1 MSTWSV
7 VRLSIT
13 VLPALLVGWAAP
25 ARVPAADAATG
36 ASTPGVRRLTGKT
49 AAPQPLAVDAAGR
62 LVAVAT
68 PCECIVYDLESG
80 EERRRWNDGTRVAAF
95 TRDGRFLVATG
106 PGRVTLWDTDDFV
119 ERARITGHPP
129 AWPAQIDRDH
139 AQPVVSDDGL
149 LVAVPN
155 GHRSFDQRQP
165 AGMLIY
171 GSDGR
176 LRHSLPMPDDAV
188 LWDKVFLRDDRLLVS
203 SRSGPPRQRGWRCE
217 LWNPVTGRLIHA
229 FPRDVKAIGTPGGRW
244 IAAGRPWDARRDLPA
259 ETRDAPTALAIHDVE
274 SGKREGLIE
283 DGASLRD
290 VAWRPDGNRLL
301 AVIGNRV
308 TEWDMTGGDFV
319 VTFESDGDPGLHP
332 YGRVAYAADGQRRFA
347 TVEELVDTE
356 DVEHILRGW
365 DTATDE
371 RLPIGRVCVGYNSG
385 GLPVFLGS
393 GERFISMDE
402 RFGVRDV
409 LTGAIVQTVP
419 EHPEPVSEAAFLDAD
434 HFLCG
439 DLLTDAVTGRQRR
452 WILPGHGHTPLRDG
466 RTLFSHHGVEAF
478 LTDVASGVTLPRPG
492 PDGLFSATPLDVA
505 ADPRGQRVAIAGQ
518 GRDPADPARDLDR
531 IIVLDAARL
540 DEPLIL
546 RRRATAL
553 AWRPDGRTFLAASHA
568 GIDELDGGTGEVVR
582 SFAAP
587 PGRVRFITWSP
598 DGCTVLAGGVR
609 GHVELAE
616 PVTAEDAGWAV
627 VIDAASG
634 RTRGLEGHTGVVT
647 TGAFSADGRRCV
659 TGSLDKTVRLW
670 STAAGAAV
678 HCFRGH
684 RGAVRRVAYAPRGD
698 RILSAAADG
707 ALLWD
712 VAGVVDATVTPGP
725 LADACEVVETIYAGR
740 PPAAAAAA
748 SRVVPAGSAD
758 QPAVASGRI
767 GWPVIHVTVDAERQG
782 RRYESRPITAWL
794 AVAPTAGTVPVAAI
808 GPDRRAAPEPIG
820 KLLARSRDGRRRLV
834 EPWNDRAFLVTDDR
848 DRVLAR
854 VVHPHPFDVAGI
866 SPSGDDFAVVVEV
879 ERSPGPRADGRHEV
893 TIHDAGTG
901 RVKRT
906 FDVAAWTVNAVS
918 FDPLGRTLL
927 LHVDGD
933 DVELRDG
940 GTGRRL
946 GVIHGE
952 PAGAVTRAA
961 YSTDGRF
968 IVTHEY
974 PSPLIH
980 VRDPLTLATRRIL
993 DNHLAVRWCRCSPD
1007 GRRLLVGQDYAN
1019 SVSLVTSW
1027 DLETGARGWSRCG
1040 PAGEAGTFS
1049 ADGRLYLTH
1058 AVDHVWA
1065 LWDVDRG
1072 TIQCVLVSPEATPVF
1087 GPEGTT
1093 LHQHAPDGP
1102 QLWPPTEVDGPGTS
1116 PAAGR

>member
-1 MSTWSV
+1 MSTWSSS
-7 VRLSIT
+7 RLFVAILLPLVAGASERSI
-13 VLPALLVGWAAP
+13 VPAAEPP
-25 ARVPAADAATG
+25 AVERPTAAADAASG
-36 ASTPGVRRLTGKT
+36 TPAPDVRRLHGRT
-49 AAPQPLAVDAAGR
+49 AAPRPLAVDPAGR
-62 LVAVAT
+62 LAAVAT

-80 EERRRWNDGTRVAAF
+80 AERHRWNDGTRVTAF

-106 PGRVTLWDTDDFV
+106 PRRVTVWSTADFV
-119 ERARITGHPP
+119 ERTRIARAPP
-129 AWPAQIDRDH
+129 DWRMPDH
-139 AQPVVSDDGL
+139 GDNAAPVVRDDVEL
-149 LVAVPN
+149 IAVPN
-155 GHRSFDQRQP
+155 GGRSFDRQLP
-165 AGMLIY
+165 AGVLVY
-171 GSDGR
+171 GGDGR
-176 LRHSLPMPDDAV
+176 LWNALPMPEDARV
-188 LWDKVFLRDDRLLVS
+188 QDMTFLRDDRLLVS
-203 SRSGPPRQRGWRCE
+203 SWSGPPRQRGRRCE

-229 FPRDVKAIGTPGGRW
+229 FPRDVKAIGTPGGRL
-244 IAAGRPWDARRDLPA
+244 IAAGRPWGARRELPA

-274 SGKREGLIE
+274 SGKQEGLIE

-319 VTFESDGDPGLHP
+319 VTFESDGDPGSHP
-332 YGRVAYAADGQRRFA
+332 YGRVAYAADGRRRFA
-347 TVEELVDTE
+347 TVEELVDE

-371 RLPIGRVCVGYNSG
+371 RLPIARVSVGSNSC

-393 GERFISMDE
+393 GDRFAGMDG

-419 EHPEPVSEAAFLDAD
+419 EHPEPVSEAAFFGAD

-466 RTLFSHHGVEAF
+466 RTVFSNHGVEVF
-478 LTDVASGVTLPRPG
+478 LTDVASGITLPRPG
-492 PDGLFSATPLDVA
+492 PNGLFYGTALDVA
-505 ADPRGQRVAIAGQ
+505 ADPGGRRVAIAGQ
-518 GRDPADPARDLDR
+518 GADAADPARASGR

-587 PGRVRFITWSP
+587 PGRVRFITWSA
-598 DGCTVLAGGVR
+598 DGCTILAGGVR

-684 RGAVRRVAYAPRGD
+684 RGAVSRVAYAPRGD

-725 LADACEVVETIYAGR
+725 LADAFEVVETIYARR
-740 PPAAAAAA
+740 PTAAAAA
-748 SRVVPAGSAD
+748 SRVVPAGWAD

-767 GWPVIHVTVDAERQG
+767 SWPVIHVTDDAEQHG
-782 RRYESRPITAWL
+782 RRYESRPIAAWL
-794 AVAPTAGTVPVAAI
+794 AVAPTAGTVPVAAL

-820 KLLARSRDGRRRLV
+820 RLLASSRDGRRRLV

-866 SPSGDDFAVVVEV
+866 SPSGDDFAVALAK
-879 ERSPGPRADGRHEV
+879 PGTGGRCEI
-893 TIHDAGTG
+893 TIHDAGNG
-901 RVKRT
+901 RARRS
-906 FDVAAWTVNAVS
+906 FDVAARHVS
-918 FDPLGRTLL
+918 QVTFDPLGRTLL
-927 LHVDGD
+927 LHVDAA

-940 GTGRRL
+940 ATGRRL
-946 GVIHGE
+946 GGIHGK
-952 PAGAVTRAA
+952 PAGPVRVAA

-993 DNHLAVRWCRCSPD
+993 ENHLAVRWCRCSPD
-1007 GRRLLVGQDYAN
+1007 GRRLLVGQDYAD
-1019 SVSLVTSW
+1019 SVRLVTSW

-1040 PAGEAGTFS
+1040 PAGGAGTFS
-1049 ADGRLYLTH
+1049 ADGRMYLTH

-1065 LWDVDRG
+1065 LWDVERG

-1093 LHQHAPDGP
+1093 LHQNFPDGP
-1102 QLWPPTEVDGPGTS
+1102 RLWPPAPD
-1116 PAAGR
+1116 